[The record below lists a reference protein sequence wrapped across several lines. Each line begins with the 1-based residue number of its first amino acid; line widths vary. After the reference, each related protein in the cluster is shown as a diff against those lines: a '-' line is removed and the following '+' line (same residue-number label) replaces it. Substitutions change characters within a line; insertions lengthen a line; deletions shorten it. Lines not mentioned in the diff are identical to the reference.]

1 MQRCKIIKDSWGF
14 FLILK
19 GQHFSPGHAVEK
31 SHKTISVIRVSLI
44 SAINKWPIIYKYV
57 ILKWIYAIYKCHTCD
72 TCII

>member
-14 FLILK
+14 FILK

-44 SAINKWPIIYKYV
+44 SAINKWPIIYM
-57 ILKWIYAIYKCHTCD
+57 CD
-72 TCII
+72 T